1 MRNNFFY
8 NFFIFFLILNFN
20 LSAEELEINSS
31 KIKYDNNLKVTILEG
46 NVNINDEKNNK
57 LFSEYAEYNKLDQK
71 IKTNGNTKIITS
83 NGYQVISTNVIFDNK
98 KKLISSDYKT
108 QITDKTGNKILVD
121 MFNYSTLTDIFFSK
135 GKIEIFDVSDNNY
148 SFSEIYIDE
157 NKKKIIG
164 TDVRAYLNSDRI
176 KLTGDNNPRIF
187 ANTMS
192 LSENTNTLE
201 KGVFTYCKIRENE
214 KCPPWTLQSKKIK
227 HDLAKKTIYYD
238 DVVLKIYD
246 FPIFYFPKFSHPDPT
261 IKRSSGFL
269 SPTLTNNNTMGSGF
283 SLPYFWNIANDKD
296 LTLTPKLHLNE
307 NPLMLAEYR
316 QDFKN
321 SFLTIDTG
329 YTQGYKKK
337 SNTKSSGGR
346 AHFFSRF
353 TKKFISENEKKSD
366 LEVNLQKVSND
377 TYFKIYDI
385 ATSLVEKDQH
395 VLENTVNF
403 TYQNK
408 DFYFGLTPSAY
419 EDTTKFGNLRHE
431 YLLPMDIEKNIMTS
445 EKYGFLDVVSSFKI
459 RNYETNKQTNFLIND
474 FNWRSN
480 KWLNKFGFENYL
492 EGQIKA
498 VNYDATKTDIYKNDK
513 KVSELNSVLGY
524 FSKLNLY
531 KKDYQNKKF
540 YTFTPKFLM
549 RYAPGHMRKVKDGR
563 LNYQNL
569 FDLNK
574 INSLDTIE
582 SGLST
587 SLGFDYKKN
596 KLDKDNDIENE
607 EFSFSAGQAIRS
619 EENMDVPSSTSLDQ
633 RFSDVVGT
641 TNYNINNNL
650 NLNYNFSLDQSYKKF
665 NYNEVAAN
673 YNFEKIKFNLSY
685 LQERNHI
692 GNKEFAETG
701 LGFNL
706 NKSTELSFSTK
717 RNILTSS
724 AEFYK
729 LSYNYINDCLKAGI
743 AYRREFYTDKDVE
756 PANRLMFTI
765 SIVPFGS
772 LNTPV
777 K

>member
-1 MRNNFFY
+1 M
-8 NFFIFFLILNFN
+8 
-20 LSAEELEINSS
+20 
-31 KIKYDNNLKVTILEG
+31 
-46 NVNINDEKNNK
+46 
-57 LFSEYAEYNKLDQK
+57 
-71 IKTNGNTKIITS
+71 
-83 NGYQVISTNVIFDNK
+83 
-98 KKLISSDYKT
+98 
-108 QITDKTGNKILVD
+108 
-121 MFNYSTLTDIFFSK
+121 
-135 GKIEIFDVSDNNY
+135 
-148 SFSEIYIDE
+148 
-157 NKKKIIG
+157 
-164 TDVRAYLNSDRI
+164 NSDSI
-176 KLTGDNNPRIF
+176 KVTGDNNPRMF

-192 LSENTNTLE
+192 LTENKNTVE

-261 IKRSSGFL
+261 VKRSSGFL

-296 LTLTPKLHLNE
+296 LTLTPKLHLKE

-329 YTQGYKKK
+329 YTPGYKKK
-337 SNTKSSGGR
+337 SNAKSSGGR

-353 TKKFISENEKKSD
+353 TKNFVNENEKKSD

-385 ATSLVEKDQH
+385 KTSLVEKNQH

-419 EDTTKFGNLRHE
+419 EDTSKLGNLRHE
-431 YLLPMDIEKNIMTS
+431 YLLPMNIEKNIMTN
-445 EKYGFLDVVSSFKI
+445 EKYGFLDVVSNFKI

-480 KWLNKFGFENYL
+480 KWLNKFGFENYF

-513 KVSELNSVLGY
+513 EVSELNSVLGY

-531 KKDYQNKKF
+531 KKDDQNKKF
-540 YTFTPKFLM
+540 YTLTPKFLI

-574 INSLDTIE
+574 INPLDVIE
-582 SGLST
+582 NGLST
-587 SLGFDYKKN
+587 SIGFDYKKN
-596 KLDKDNDIENE
+596 RLNKNNDIENE
-607 EFSFSAGQAIRS
+607 EFTFSAGQVVRS

-641 TNYNINNNL
+641 TNYNINDNL

-673 YNFEKIKFNLSY
+673 YNFEKVKFNLSY

-692 GNKEFAETG
+692 GNKEFVETG
-701 LGFNL
+701 LGINL

-765 SIVPFGS
+765 SIVPFGAI
-772 LNTPV
+772 NTPV
-777 K
+777 R